1 MPFPFDL
8 LKPCAMSDSNRHP
21 RMWRP
26 DWDGFT
32 EMIQVLL
39 QKPLRTA
46 LSGLGVG
53 WGLFMIIITIGS
65 ANGLQNGVS
74 QDLGDMAKNSM
85 FMWTEST
92 SMPYKGFQRGRPID
106 LKIGDVEYLAA
117 NSRVL
122 EVAAPQNQLG
132 GWRGSNNVTRG
143 LKTGAFTVFGE
154 FPEQQLIEARPLKEG
169 RHINARDI
177 EDKRK
182 IAVIGERVRD
192 ILFTKAES
200 PIGGSIRIN
209 GVNFT
214 VVGVFSS
221 MRSGEDAEEDLQ
233 SIRIPFTAFNQA
245 FHKGDEVGWLC
256 LLFDEEVHADSAAA
270 EIMSVLKARLSI
282 HPDDNR
288 AFGHWTVAREFEEI
302 QSVFSAIRWVSFVFG
317 GLALLAGIIG
327 IMNIMLITVR
337 ERTNELGIRRAL
349 GATPGVVVRQIMGE
363 TLLLTTLFGLMG
375 AILGVATIEGINAL
389 LGSMPDL
396 QGGSFRN
403 PEVSIDIVLQSLLTM
418 VVMGAFAGI
427 LPAFRA
433 VSIRPVE
440 AIRTE

>member
-1 MPFPFDL
+1 M
-8 LKPCAMSDSNRHP
+8 NRGQQI
-21 RMWRP
+21 RWIP
-26 DWDGFT
+26 DWDGFL
-32 EMIQVLL
+32 ELIQVLL
-39 QKPLRTA
+39 QKPVRTA

-85 FMWTEST
+85 FMWTQST
-92 SMPYKGFQRGRPID
+92 SMAYKGFQRGRPID
-106 LKIGDVEYLAA
+106 LTLSDVNYLAA
-117 NSRVL
+117 NSQMLRAV
-122 EVAAPQNQLG
+122 APQNQLG

-154 FPEQQLIEARPLKEG
+154 FPEQQLIEARPLRSG
-169 RHINARDI
+169 RHINERDI
-177 EDKRK
+177 GDKRK
-182 IAVIGERVRD
+182 IAVIGERVRE
-192 ILFTKAES
+192 ILFTSQED
-200 PIGGSIRIN
+200 PIGGAIRIN

-214 VVGVFSS
+214 VVGVFGSL
-221 MRSGEDAEEDLQ
+221 RSGEDAEEDLQ

-245 FHKGDEVGWLC
+245 FHMGDEVGWLC
-256 LLFDEEVHADSAAA
+256 LLFDETIHADTAAA
-270 EIMSVLKARLSI
+270 EVISILKGRLSI

-288 AFGHWTVAREFEEI
+288 AFGHWTVAKEFEEI
-302 QSVFSAIRWVSFVFG
+302 QTVFSAIRWVSFVFG
-317 GLALLAGIIG
+317 GLALLAGVIG

-363 TLLLTTLFGLMG
+363 TLLLTVLFGLMG
-375 AILGVATIEGINAL
+375 AILGVGTIEGINQL
-389 LGSMPDL
+389 LETVPSL

-403 PEVSIDIVLQSLLTM
+403 PEVSIDIVVQSLATM
-418 VVMGAFAGI
+418 VIMGAVAGI

-433 VSIRPVE
+433 ISIRPVE

>member
-1 MPFPFDL
+1 M
-8 LKPCAMSDSNRHP
+8 NRGQQI
-21 RMWRP
+21 RWIP
-26 DWDGFT
+26 DWDGFL
-32 EMIQVLL
+32 ELIQVLL
-39 QKPLRTA
+39 QKPVRTA

-85 FMWTEST
+85 FMWTQST
-92 SMPYKGFQRGRPID
+92 SMAYKGFQRGRPID
-106 LKIGDVEYLAA
+106 LTLSDVNYLAA
-117 NSRVL
+117 NSQTLRAV
-122 EVAAPQNQLG
+122 APQNQLG

-154 FPEQQLIEARPLKEG
+154 FPEQQLIEARPLRSG
-169 RHINARDI
+169 RHINERDI
-177 EDKRK
+177 GDKRK
-182 IAVIGERVRD
+182 IAVIGERVRE
-192 ILFTKAES
+192 ILFTSQED
-200 PIGGSIRIN
+200 PIGGAIRIN

-214 VVGVFSS
+214 VVGVFGSL
-221 MRSGEDAEEDLQ
+221 RSGEDAEEDLQ

-245 FHKGDEVGWLC
+245 FHMGDEVGWLC
-256 LLFDEEVHADSAAA
+256 LLFDETIHADTAAA
-270 EIMSVLKARLSI
+270 EVISILKGRLSI

-288 AFGHWTVAREFEEI
+288 AFGHWTVAKEFEEI
-302 QSVFSAIRWVSFVFG
+302 QTVFSAIRWVSFVFG
-317 GLALLAGIIG
+317 GLALLAGVIG

-363 TLLLTTLFGLMG
+363 TLLLTVLFGLMG
-375 AILGVATIEGINAL
+375 AILGVGTIEGIKQL
-389 LGSMPDL
+389 LETVPSL

-403 PEVSIDIVLQSLLTM
+403 PEVSIDIVVQSLATM
-418 VVMGAFAGI
+418 VIMGAVAGI

-433 VSIRPVE
+433 ISIRPVE

>member
-1 MPFPFDL
+1 M
-8 LKPCAMSDSNRHP
+8 NRGQQI
-21 RMWRP
+21 RWIP
-26 DWDGFT
+26 DWDGFL
-32 EMIQVLL
+32 ELIQVLL
-39 QKPLRTA
+39 QKPVRTA

-85 FMWTEST
+85 FMWTQST
-92 SMPYKGFQRGRPID
+92 SMAYKGFQRGRPID
-106 LKIGDVEYLAA
+106 LTLSDVNYLAA
-117 NSRVL
+117 NSQMLRAV
-122 EVAAPQNQLG
+122 APQNQLG

-154 FPEQQLIEARPLKEG
+154 FPEQQLIEARPLRSG
-169 RHINARDI
+169 RHINERDI
-177 EDKRK
+177 GDKRK
-182 IAVIGERVRD
+182 IAVIGERVRE
-192 ILFTKAES
+192 ILFTSQED
-200 PIGGSIRIN
+200 PIGGAIRIN

-214 VVGVFSS
+214 VVGVFGSL
-221 MRSGEDAEEDLQ
+221 RSGEDAEEDLQ

-245 FHKGDEVGWLC
+245 FHMGDEVGWLC
-256 LLFDEEVHADSAAA
+256 LLFDETIHADTAAA
-270 EIMSVLKARLSI
+270 EVISILKGRLSI

-288 AFGHWTVAREFEEI
+288 AFGHWTVAKEFEEI
-302 QSVFSAIRWVSFVFG
+302 QTVFSAIRWVSFVFG
-317 GLALLAGIIG
+317 GLALLAGVIG

-363 TLLLTTLFGLMG
+363 TLLLTVLFGLMG
-375 AILGVATIEGINAL
+375 AILGVGTIEGINQL
-389 LGSMPDL
+389 LETVPSL

-403 PEVSIDIVLQSLLTM
+403 PEVSIDIVVQSLATM
-418 VVMGAFAGI
+418 VIMGAIAGI

-433 VSIRPVE
+433 ISIRPVE